1 MSVINNIVK
10 IKKTDKLNSSYIENE
25 LKKLG
30 YSNILRWAIVEVSQ
44 DFYKVNFCSF

>member
-10 IKKTDKLNSSYIENE
+10 IKKTDKLNSSYIEKE

-30 YSNILRWAIVEVSQ
+30 YSNILRWVIVEVSQ